1 MRKIILGTDWW
12 TDCDDAV
19 AIRILVRAHKS
30 GKIKIEGIGI
40 NACMEHSVTSLEGFL
55 NTEGIQ
61 VPIGIDFA
69 ATDFGGNPPY
79 QKNLSKYSSVYSCNQ
94 DAEDA
99 VRLYRRIL
107 ADSDESIEIIEIGYL
122 QVFANV
128 LESLSDDIS
137 PKSGYELVKEKVS
150 KIWVMAGKWD
160 EDFGMENNFT
170 RNPRSRTAGNIFC
183 SKCPV
188 PITFLGWETGFD
200 VITGDN
206 LNKNDILYKVL
217 CDHGSYNG
225 RPSWDPMLVLM
236 AMIGDEAAAGY
247 DVVCGTASVDSET
260 GSNHFLPDENGL
272 HKYVIKNKANEYY
285 IRLINQII
293 KEPSI

>member
-1 MRKIILGTDWW
+1 MKKIILGTDWW
-12 TDCDDAV
+12 TDFDDAV
-19 AIRILVRAHKS
+19 AIRILARTHKS
-30 GKIKIEGIGI
+30 GKIKIAGIGI

-55 NTEGIQ
+55 NTEGIH
-61 VPIGIDFA
+61 VPIGIDLA

-122 QVFANV
+122 QVIANV
-128 LESLSDDIS
+128 IESQPDDIS
-137 PKSGYELVKEKVS
+137 QKSGYELVKEKVS

-160 EDFGMENNFT
+160 EDFGKENNFT
-170 RNPRSRTAGNIFC
+170 RNSRSRTAGNIFC

-188 PITFLGWETGFD
+188 SVTFLGWETGYD

-206 LNKNDILYKVL
+206 LNKNDVLYKVL
-217 CDHGSYNG
+217 CDHGSSDG
-225 RPSWDPMLVLM
+225 RSSWDPMLVLI
-236 AMIGDEAAAGY
+236 ALIGDETAAGY
-247 DVVCGTASVDSET
+247 DCVCGTASVDCDT
-260 GSNHFLPDENGL
+260 GANHFLPDKNGP
-272 HKYVIKNKANEYY
+272 HKYVIKSKENEYY
-285 IRLINQII
+285 KKLINQMII
-293 KEPSI
+293 